1 MARGEP
7 KPGKRRLEED
17 FNPDMM
23 RKGLEQIKENIR
35 QHKRVLERLEKQK
48 TEYQLQ
54 IGGIFTSVVPSGR
67 VS

>member
-17 FNPDMM
+17 FNPAMM

-35 QHKRVLERLEKQK
+35 QHRRVLEGLEKQK
-48 TEYQLQ
+48 LEYQLQ